1 MEPGAEDDPFASA
14 AEEFQTAIDSFQT
27 NLDSDKARAEPL
39 PAMSQPVQSAAPD
52 PIPQT
57 PGPTPATFTSMP
69 AQPIPQTPNPTPTTF
84 TNMPAQPIPGTA
96 IPGNTVPGVMTPA
109 SNPVMLAGHPQP
121 VMGVPM
127 GMQGV
132 GGMMVPPTTNA
143 VLALV
148 LGILGWVGCGI
159 CTSLPGFFIA
169 QSALATA
176 KAYPGHPDTGM
187 ATAAKWVSLINLIL
201 FVIAIIGYILIF
213 VIAIGS
219 SGLDLGMY
227 QCDNGNTIPE
237 SWVNDGWDDC
247 GDGSDEF

>member
-1 MEPGAEDDPFASA
+1 MQPGPEEDPFSSA
-14 AEEFQTAIDSFQT
+14 AEEFQSAIDSYQT
-27 NLDSDKARAEPL
+27 SLDSDKARAEPV
-39 PAMSQPVQSAAPD
+39 PAMSQPVQAAAPD

-57 PGPTPATFTSMP
+57 PGPTP
-69 AQPIPQTPNPTPTTF
+69 TTF
-84 TNMPAQPIPGTA
+84 TGMPSQPVHGNVPGTA
-96 IPGNTVPGVMTPA
+96 IPGTTVPGVVPSTV
-109 SNPVMLAGHPQP
+109 NPVMLAGQPQP
-121 VMGVPM
+121 AMAVPMAVPMGVPM

-176 KAYPGHPDTGM
+176 RAYPGHPDTGM
-187 ATAAKWVSLINLIL
+187 ATAAKWISLINLII
-201 FVIAIIGYILIF
+201 FVIVIIGYILIF
-213 VIAIGS
+213 ILAVGS
-219 SGLDLGMY
+219 SGLDFGMY
-227 QCDNGNTIPE
+227 VCDNGNTIPE
-237 SWVNDGWDDC
+237 NWVNDGMDDC